1 MLTFS
6 WLQNHSPE
14 DPERQRVHTRSHSGE
29 VRVQRHCFGDAAPDL
44 KRGNQGELI
53 RGRGVGTD
61 LNFGADPH
69 SPITN
74 HYSGSPCTTYR
85 LDSMNP
91 RENLHVMEGGACFQ
105 RWVVCRLSVKQST
118 TERAFTLDAHLLH
131 VLHQEYQPSA
141 QKKKTAPTNR
151 CS

>member
-1 MLTFS
+1 
-6 WLQNHSPE
+6 
-14 DPERQRVHTRSHSGE
+14 
-29 VRVQRHCFGDAAPDL
+29 
-44 KRGNQGELI
+44 
-53 RGRGVGTD
+53 VGTD

-151 CS
+151 CSWERSLATRWLLPSVSRGEARVIERG